1 MDPDLGRLLL
11 EASRQVGADLVAELQ
26 ERGFDDARPGH
37 AAVAL
42 RIDRR
47 SGTRMGDLAARAGM
61 TKQGMLLLVDD
72 LENRGYVRRVAD
84 PDDARARIV
93 RLTVRGRRYVAEFRR
108 ALAAVEGR
116 ARRDLELVEPRRY
129 AASAHDAHGVEL
141 WWQIRGAQNFAVEAA
156 MIESGL
162 PPTHYSFANA
172 LRIAMENPDAEE
184 RWLKG
189 EHVFANVMP
198 DSFEADNSPQV
209 RAARVAALI
218 AAAMAQEVPDSGIEP
233 AGKALNSL

>member
-1 MDPDLGRLLL
+1 MPDVDPDLGRLLL

-47 SGTRMGDLAARAGM
+47 SGTRMGDLATRAGI

-116 ARRDLELVEPRRY
+116 ARRDLGDARYEAMRAALEDLVSG
-129 AASAHDAHGVEL
+129 SA
-141 WWQIRGAQNFAVEAA
+141 EAA
-156 MIESGL
+156 DGVDGSGD
-162 PPTHYSFANA
+162 
-172 LRIAMENPDAEE
+172 DAE
-184 RWLKG
+184 
-189 EHVFANVMP
+189 A
-198 DSFEADNSPQV
+198 
-209 RAARVAALI
+209 
-218 AAAMAQEVPDSGIEP
+218 
-233 AGKALNSL
+233 